1 MTRFRARVLGVV
13 AAALSVSLVALPATA
28 AGRSATDRT
37 APDQSAPQTQALEKF
52 SLVVLPDTQYSAE
65 SFPQAF
71 NAQGKW
77 IKENTVARNIK
88 YAIHEGDIVDDSDRP
103 SQWANGAGALGQLN
117 GATPYILAVGNH
129 DMDAMPK
136 GQNPVVVRD
145 AAAFNR
151 HFPRS
156 AFATLPSFGGSY
168 PAAQNDNSFH
178 VFSAGGTNWLI
189 LALKYAPTD
198 DEIAW
203 GNKVISDHPDR
214 QVMIVTHAYQNG
226 TTKDSVGQKLW
237 NKMVSRH
244 PNVSMVFSGHYV
256 NQGVIVEKGVGGNT
270 VHQIQADY
278 QNPGALGPNSYLRI
292 LEFNPTAKTVSVQ
305 TYSPYLNKNLT
316 DAKNQFTLQNVS
328 FPHARR

>member
-28 AGRSATDRT
+28 ADR
-37 APDQSAPQTQALEKF
+37 SAPQVKAPEKF
-52 SLVVLPDTQYSAE
+52 SIVVFPDTQYSAE
-65 SFPQAF
+65 SFPAAF

-77 IKENTVARNIK
+77 IKDNTVARNIK
-88 YAIHEGDIVDDSDRP
+88 YAIHEGDIVDDSDQ
-103 SQWANGAGALGQLN
+103 STQWANATGALGQLN

-136 GQNPVVVRD
+136 GQNPIVVRD
-145 AAAFNR
+145 AVAFNR
-151 HFPRS
+151 NFPRS
-156 AFATLPSFGGSY
+156 AFANLPTFGGTY
-168 PAAQNDNSFH
+168 PATQNDNSFH

-198 DEIAW
+198 AEIAW
-203 GNKVISDHPDR
+203 GNKVISEHPDR

-226 TTKDSVGQKLW
+226 ATKDGIGQKLW
-237 NKMVSRH
+237 TKLVSRH
-244 PNVSMVFSGHYV
+244 PNVTMVFSGHYV
-256 NQGVIVEKGVGGNT
+256 NQGVIVEKGVNGNT

-278 QNPGALGPNSYLRI
+278 QNPGTLGPNSYFRI

-316 DAKNQFTLQNVS
+316 DAKNQFTLQGVS

>member
-13 AAALSVSLVALPATA
+13 AAGLSVGLVALPATA
-28 AGRSATDRT
+28 ADRSAPHAK
-37 APDQSAPQTQALEKF
+37 APEKF
-52 SLVVLPDTQYSAE
+52 SIVVLPDTQYSAE

-77 IKENTVARNIK
+77 IKENTIARNIK
-88 YAIHEGDIVDDSDRP
+88 YAIHEGDIVDDSDQS
-103 SQWANGAGALGQLN
+103 SQWTNATGALRQLN

-136 GQNPVVVRD
+136 GQNPIVVRD
-145 AAAFNR
+145 AVAFNR
-151 HFPRS
+151 NFPRS
-156 AFATLPSFGGSY
+156 AFANLPSFGGTY

-203 GNKVISDHPDR
+203 GNKVISEHPDR

-237 NKMVSRH
+237 TRMVSRH
-244 PNVSMVFSGHYV
+244 PNVTMVFSGHYV
-256 NQGVIVEKGVGGNT
+256 NQGVIVEKGVNGNT

-278 QNPGALGPNSYLRI
+278 QNPGALGPNSYFRI
-292 LEFNPTAKTVSVQ
+292 LEFNPTAKTVGVQ

-316 DAKNQFTLQNVS
+316 DTKNQFTLQNVS
-328 FPHARR
+328 FPPARSHARR